1 MKITTLEKLIR
12 KYLLFAALL
21 ILAIIKFDRL
31 MDFGHVLWVAF
42 SNIVFAAMLAYV
54 VNIIMVR
61 VERLLSRA
69 KDNRF
74 IKKTK
79 RPLSLLISLAF
90 IVLIL
95 YALFALVFPALR
107 EAVDILLQS
116 LPVYFDELQTFFLS
130 IFKDNEGIAKAIE
143 GLEIDWRNLL
153 EKTVQMLGNGL
164 GNVLGTTFNV
174 ITMVVGS
181 IFNIL
186 LISIFSIYILLEKER
201 FVRLYERLARLYMK
215 PAEKE
220 KVDVTLKIIHQ
231 SFSSFIGGQCVEA
244 VILGTLCALGMFL
257 LRMPYAVMVGT
268 LVGVINIIPI
278 VGAYVGGAI
287 GMFMVFTQDPLMS
300 IGFLFYLI
308 ILQQF
313 ESNVIYPRVVGN
325 SVGLPGVYV
334 LGSVMVFGSLAGI
347 PGMFLGIPTVASIY
361 KISRLY
367 VERQE
372 KRVKKANNA
381 LTKS

>member
-31 MDFGHVLWVAF
+31 MDFGHVLWFAF

-61 VERLLSRA
+61 VERLLSLA

-186 LISIFSIYILLEKER
+186 LINIFSIYILLEKER